1 MLNSKREQQN
11 PRYGTKILNGGTKGV
26 ISLLMSMRCNTPIV
40 LNTPSTAA
48 KCRGVLGACQAYTPA
63 VRKVQMLSQD
73 TAQSANTPTSL
84 AELKIATTLLWV
96 KHLRLK
102 HKPQT
107 RRARRLT
114 GTHNL
119 P

>member
-1 MLNSKREQQN
+1 
-11 PRYGTKILNGGTKGV
+11 
-26 ISLLMSMRCNTPIV
+26 
-40 LNTPSTAA
+40 
-48 KCRGVLGACQAYTPA
+48 
-63 VRKVQMLSQD
+63 MLSQD

-114 GTHNL
+114 GTTQFAL
-119 P
+119 VFFYSYCLLKETFGQ